1 MHNNQDKLK
10 ILYELSMAIGTS
22 LSLKSMLKEFATTLL
37 SKISASAIIILEE
50 ENDIL
55 KNIYS
60 NPKTIINNKYY
71 FDILEEASRNKN
83 NIFIKR
89 FEENKIC
96 HILDMENFG
105 KLIILRKDEI
115 DIDILNAFKPI
126 VKKLVTSIKA
136 CYNHNLL
143 TEQKQQL
150 TQSLQKEK
158 ELQKEKD
165 QFLANMSHEI
175 RTPLNAII
183 GFINVLKETPLNSEQ
198 NKYLEI
204 INTSSEL
211 LLAIINDIL
220 DFSKLVAGKVDLFI
234 EQNDLKKELENTLE
248 NFKLQAKN
256 KCLDFEISIDDK
268 ISNILYFDSI
278 KLKQIVFNLVGNAI
292 KFTNQGK
299 VSFLCEVLNEDEESQ
314 NIRFSIKDTGIG
326 IQSDKLEI
334 IFNPFIQSDS
344 STTKQFGGTGL
355 GLAISKSII
364 ELQNGILEVQ
374 SKENEGS
381 VFSFELRLKK
391 GEEIISKPSQEIKEL
406 IQKEKK
412 HFLVAEDNQMNQMII
427 EVILQKMGH
436 ELTIAQNGLEAVEL
450 YKKNYM
456 IYDMVLMDISMP
468 LLNGEEATKQIIDF
482 EKQNNISHTSIVALT
497 ANAFEDDRIKYLE
510 SGMDYYLSKPI
521 SLDKLM
527 EIIK

>member
-60 NPKTIINNKYY
+60 NPKTIINNNYY
-71 FDILEEASRNKN
+71 FDILEEASGNKN

-89 FEENKIC
+89 FEENRIC
-96 HILDMENFG
+96 HILDMEDFG

-126 VKKLVTSIKA
+126 IKKLITSIKA

-150 TQSLQKEK
+150 TYNLQKEK

-183 GFINVLKETPLNSEQ
+183 GFINVLKDTPLNSEQ

-256 KCLDFEISIDDK
+256 KYLDFEISIDDK

-278 KLKQIVFNLVGNAI
+278 KLKQVVFNLVGNAI

-299 VSFLCEVLNEDEESQ
+299 VSFICEVLNEDEESQ

-326 IQSDKLEI
+326 IQSNKLEI
-334 IFNPFIQSDS
+334 IFNPFTQSDS

-355 GLAISKSII
+355 GLAISKNII

-391 GEEIISKPSQEIKEL
+391 GQGVILESSKEIKEFV
-406 IQKEKK
+406 QKEKK

-436 ELTIAQNGLEAVEL
+436 ELTIAQNGLEAVDL

-482 EKQNNISHTSIVALT
+482 EKQNNLSHTSIVALT